1 MLTLEFISVLNQ
13 VSDKYLGDFISH
25 DGKQDATMI
34 NRSIEWA
41 YSYLS
46 EIRALLTDMPFGK
59 RRLQIGLMLRDAMF
73 VNRVLFNSEAWS
85 SINQKYIEEIET
97 IDRTLMKFIVGAHAK
112 TPSKMLYL
120 ETATIPLRHTIS
132 IRRMMYHQSI
142 LSRTEDE
149 LIK

>member
-13 VSDKYLGDFISH
+13 VSDIYLGDFISH

-34 NRSIEWA
+34 NRIQGA
-41 YSYLS
+41 YSYLL

-73 VNRVLFNSEAWS
+73 VNGVLFNSEAWS
-85 SINQKYIEEIET
+85 SINQKHIEEIET
-97 IDRTLMKFIVGAHAK
+97 MDRTLMKFIEGAHAK
-112 TPSKMLYL
+112 TPSEMLYL